1 MSINTA
7 AGLVRDMLML
17 KDGNLIV
24 VTNAGLVLRA
34 PFRDSC
40 LSDASLAKVAA
51 AHLALASRLEL
62 AHEQAKSKR

>member
-17 KDGNLIV
+17 NDGNLIV
-24 VTNAGLVLRA
+24 VTSAGMVLRM
-34 PFRDSC
+34 PFCDNC

-51 AHLALASRLEL
+51 AHLALASRLGL
-62 AHEQAKSKR
+62 AREQAKSKR

>member
-1 MSINTA
+1 
-7 AGLVRDMLML
+7 ML